1 MKTKKFLIVLT
12 VFLMTLS
19 LFACSTSKGNKKDDD
34 NLKTEIAALM
44 ATEPNTKDEAAELH
58 KKLMEQENAILSKNS
73 ALWEK
78 VFLSADKGMAM
89 IEDGGNYGDF
99 LIKTMVISCWI
110 PSRAPK
116 TSSTQTN

>member
-44 ATEPNTKDEAAELH
+44 ATEPNTKDEAAELL
-58 KKLMEQENAILSKNS
+58 KSLWSRKTQFCQRT
-73 ALWEK
+73 ALFGKRCFSLPIK
-78 VFLSADKGMAM
+78 V
-89 IEDGGNYGDF
+89 
-99 LIKTMVISCWI
+99 W
-110 PSRAPK
+110 
-116 TSSTQTN
+116 Q